1 MEGEKE
7 LVATMKIESVLV
19 KKMRLSLLRKLLVEQ
34 ETNIRHYEN
43 LVVDALNAQRQTA
56 EKIEELEAEL
66 EAHEIITQ

>member
-1 MEGEKE
+1 
-7 LVATMKIESVLV
+7 MKIESVLV